1 MPVYWLSDKEMVF
14 PHPNLAEPGGLL
26 AIGGDLSPQR
36 LLLAYRNGI
45 FPWFGDEGYYYW
57 YAPDPRF
64 VLFPKE
70 LKVHKSMRNILNR
83 GVFTFSFDSSFEQVM
98 RACAEAPREGQDGS
112 WISDDFIEAYTQLHH
127 MGMAHSV
134 EVWQEGELVGGLY
147 GIALGNVFYGE
158 SMFARVSN
166 ASKAGFI
173 TLVQA
178 LEKQGYQLIDCQQ
191 ETAHLA
197 SLGARGISRELFM
210 EYLNQNVY
218 AKTAV
223 GKWALTATNE
233 LAVEVL
239 TTASDGY

>member
-1 MPVYWLSDKEMVF
+1 MPVYWLSDKEIVF

-127 MGMAHSV
+127 MGVAHSV

-173 TLVQA
+173 TMVQS

-223 GKWALTATNE
+223 GKWALTASGE